1 MNQLAQGFRLVAC
14 ESRWFVRCFFLRA
27 RNIFTHSVQP
37 ALREEETMNRPALAT
52 PQQANLRL
60 RLLRLFSLSLSICL
74 LFIFC
79 LIVTPTYAQQPA
91 TATLTGVV
99 KDPQGAVIPGA
110 SVKATNIATGTARET
125 TTNGEG
131 LYVLSNLTPGNYE
144 LRVEAKGFASKVSKE
159 PVRLQVG
166 QTLNIDVPLEITVG
180 EVVDLVE
187 YVPLIDT
194 DTSKVDRVIDERE
207 IAELPLN
214 GRNFLELA
222 LLTPGN
228 APAPN
233 FDPTKTNTVVISSAG
248 QLGRGSSVTVD
259 GADTNDDVVGGA
271 VQNISQDAVLEFQVA
286 TNRFDAR
293 LGRTGSGVVNVVT
306 KQGTNEFHGSGSFYF
321 RDRALQGLPATFDRS
336 FGQAPPFDRE
346 QYVGTIGGPVE
357 KNKAWFFGSV
367 EYRNQNGAVLVGT
380 RDTAARVIRRSF
392 ASAPLHDLLSTDR
405 IDWQVNDKDRLGF
418 RYSLDRADDV
428 AASSLIRAIGSAS
441 ERQSSRNHT
450 HSLLANYTRTLTARD
465 VNEFNFSYNT
475 FSNVT
480 APVTPGAQLTFPS
493 IQDGASFRVPQQ
505 TKQRRLE
512 FSDTFTTL
520 RGNHTLNFGGEWQ
533 NVHSGFNLGVFQQ
546 GRIELIEDFPDFDR
560 NGDGRVDDNDLLFAV
575 TLRSGVPT
583 QPLIIPDANNNYFAG
598 FAQDD
603 WRISPHLTLNL
614 GLRYELDTDVKNVSR
629 YPGDINPLVTSF
641 LHGARAADKNN
652 FAPRVGFNWATMNG
666 RMSIHGGYGI
676 YYDRVTL
683 ELQSLERGLDGRAL
697 PIEVRAGNVFFIP
710 PQCLFDPTCGQF
722 PPPAPTLANPFTG
735 FVLPGAGAGGINI
748 IDNGLQNPSVQQ
760 TNIGIQREFAHD
772 FVVRADYL
780 HDFGTHFIIGRTI
793 GQVFNP
799 VVGGPDLVKNLESSV
814 KTKYDGLLLSVERR
828 FAHGLQFR
836 ASYTL
841 SKAFNYANDDQI
853 PFSNGPINSNNL
865 QLEYGP
871 VPNDQRHRF
880 TFAGVFAAPFGLK
893 LAPIFTLASGVPMDI
908 LLPDG
913 SSRIPTLQRNAGGR
927 LFHTGAE
934 LNAFIQQINSAG
946 GVPGVGLL
954 PLVSNDARFND
965 SFNSF
970 DLRVTR
976 PFKLGEHVSVEP
988 IAEVFNLFNVTN
1000 VLGVSNVNYAGF
1012 ANVLVRDSND
1022 PTSPGFLRSSS
1033 FGRPVTTAG
1042 GVFGSGGPRAF
1053 QFATRITF

>member
-1 MNQLAQGFRLVAC
+1 MRAQLVFAAC
-14 ESRWFVRCFFLRA
+14 L
-27 RNIFTHSVQP
+27 
-37 ALREEETMNRPALAT
+37 ALACVC
-52 PQQANLRL
+52 AARV
-60 RLLRLFSLSLSICL
+60 C
-74 LFIFC
+74 
-79 LIVTPTYAQQPA
+79 AQQA
-91 TATLTGVV
+91 TATLRGMVT
-99 KDPQGAVIPGA
+99 DPNGAVIVGA
-110 SVKATNIATGTARET
+110 TVKATNAATGTTRET
-125 TTNGEG
+125 TTNNDG
-131 LYVLSNLTPGNYE
+131 LYVLPNLPPGDYE
-144 LRVEAKGFASKVSKE
+144 LRAEAQGFTPKVAKE
-159 PVRLQVG
+159 PITLQVG
-166 QTLNIDVPLEITVG
+166 QTVTVDVPLEINVR
-180 EVVDLVE
+180 ESVVVDLDGA
-187 YVPLIDT
+187 VPLVDT
-194 DTSKVDRVIDERE
+194 NGSKVDRVIDERE

-228 APAPN
+228 TLAPN

-293 LGRTGSGVVNVVT
+293 LGRTGSGVINIVT
-306 KQGTNEFHGSGSFYF
+306 KEGSNEFHGSASVFF
-321 RDRALQGLPATFDRS
+321 RDHHLQGLPATFDRTL
-336 FGQAPPFDRE
+336 GQQPPFDRE
-346 QYVGTIGGPVE
+346 QYVGTIGGPI
-357 KNKAWFFGSV
+357 KQDHAWFFGSV
-367 EYRNQNGAVLVGT
+367 EYRNQDGAVLVGL
-380 RDTAARVIRRSF
+380 RDTAARTIRRNF
-392 ASAPLHDLLSTDR
+392 AAAPLNDLLSTNR
-405 IDWQVNDKDRLGF
+405 IDWQVSDQDRLGF
-418 RYSLDRADDV
+418 RYSLEREDDV
-428 AASSLIRAIGSAS
+428 TASSLIRAIGSAS

-450 HSLLANYTRTLTARD
+450 HSLLANYTRSISPTVL
-465 VNEFNFSYNT
+465 NEFNFNYNT

-480 APVTPGAQLTFPS
+480 APVTVGPQLTFPS
-493 IQDGASFRVPQQ
+493 LQDGASFRVPQA
-505 TKQRRLE
+505 TKQRRLQ
-512 FSDTFTTL
+512 FGDTLTMI
-520 RGNHTLNFGGEWQ
+520 RGHHTLNFGGEWQ

-583 QPLIIPDANNNYFAG
+583 RPLIIPDANNNYIAA

-629 YPGDINPLVTSF
+629 YPDDINPLVASF
-641 LHGARAADKNN
+641 LRGTRHADKNN
-652 FAPRVGFNWATMNG
+652 FAPRVGFNWATSDG
-666 RMSIHGGYGI
+666 KTSIHGGYGI

-710 PQCLFDPTCGQF
+710 PSCLFNPACGQF
-722 PPPAPTLANPFTG
+722 PPPAPTLANPFNG

-748 IDNGLQNPSVQQ
+748 IANDLQNPMVQQ

-772 FVVRADYL
+772 YVVRADYL
-780 HDFGTHFIIGRTI
+780 HDFGTHFIIGRTV

-828 FAHGLQFR
+828 WARGFQFR

-841 SKAFNYANDDQI
+841 AKAFNYANDDQI
-853 PFSNGPINSNNL
+853 PFSNGPLDPTNL

-871 VPNDQRHRF
+871 VPNDERHRF
-880 TFAGVFAAPFGLK
+880 TFAGVFNAPLGLR

-913 SSRIPTLQRNAGGR
+913 SARIPTLQRNAGGR
-927 LFHTGAE
+927 LFHTAAE
-934 LNAFIQQINSAG
+934 LNGFLQQINNAG

-954 PLVSNDARFND
+954 PLVSNEARFND

-970 DLRVTR
+970 DLRLTR
-976 PFKLGEHVSVEP
+976 PFKLGERVRVEP

-1000 VLGVSNVNYAGF
+1000 VLGVSNVNYSGF

-1022 PTSPGFLRSSS
+1022 PTSAGFLRSSS

-1053 QFATRITF
+1053 QFAARVTF